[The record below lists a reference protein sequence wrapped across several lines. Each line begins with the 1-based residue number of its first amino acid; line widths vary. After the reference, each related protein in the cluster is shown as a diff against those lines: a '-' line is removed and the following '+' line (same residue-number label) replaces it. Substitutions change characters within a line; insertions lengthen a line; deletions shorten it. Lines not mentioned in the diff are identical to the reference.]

1 MWILCD
7 MGTFIKKERPEKTA
21 LPECYTRLDEEW
33 KVVRCRT
40 KGYEL
45 HVVNGETYKVR
56 MITIVPLSLEV
67 NVLLSSGYWEGTSHM
82 KALWLASGEG
92 QKVECCLLFWRAQSL
107 NCTHLSLNCLN
118 SSWEGRND
126 PQIKSSYTL
135 LIYIYLRKH
144 EIPILLIFKH

>member
-1 MWILCD
+1 

-40 KGYEL
+40 KGSEL

-92 QKVECCLLFWRAQSL
+92 QKVRPVPAVLRCLQLELFHMPR
-107 NCTHLSLNCLN
+107 CH
-118 SSWEGRND
+118 
-126 PQIKSSYTL
+126 I
-135 LIYIYLRKH
+135 
-144 EIPILLIFKH
+144 